1 MFQKRSRIL
10 FEAEQEV
17 TEKKDK
23 DGHTTST
30 TKVNIARLCLNEVFL
45 AERDVASASR
55 YRLVTD
61 GQNLGMFK
69 SSGLLVSTGVGSTGW
84 LYAAR

>member
-1 MFQKRSRIL
+1 M
-10 FEAEQEV
+10 FEAEKEV
-17 TEKKDK
+17 PSDKKDAAGK
-23 DGHTTST
+23 PLPP
-30 TKVNIARLCLNEVFL
+30 TKVKVSKLCLNEIFL
-45 AERDVASASR
+45 AERDMASASR
-55 YRLVTD
+55 YRLITD